1 MTFKSSL
8 ASFFKSSAKPPDP
21 DRQNETENDLEEKS
35 PEETASDRDVE
46 DRDVQGQDTKRESL
60 RQDAKTSGEEMSSEE
75 PLSEKVIRGGRLIE
89 EAIAKDLLNEDN
101 TDENR
106 PSSPFD
112 AVDILVIDDD
122 PIVLHSLQRL
132 LQKHGYRVATAL
144 DAVSG
149 VQKSVRLAPSVIIC
163 DWLLPGD
170 IDGLDICRRTKQDP
184 QLSTTA
190 FLMMTS
196 HTAIANRV
204 QAIEAGADDLLI
216 KPIDTAELAAR
227 VKSGMRLHQ
236 LTEDLKAQ
244 TRRLEA
250 ELAEAATYVT
260 SLLPRD
266 TPRDATNCVSVS
278 SCFISS
284 QALGGDCFDHYWLDP
299 DHLVMYL
306 LDVSGHGLG
315 AALLSTSVLNVLR
328 SQSLPGVNFYRPETV
343 LRGLNEAF
351 QMSDQNDKYFTIW
364 YGVYNRTTR
373 QLVYASAGHPPA
385 MLLSPTT
392 PKDSPQTSNSLNGL
406 KNLTQLRTPGMPIG
420 MMPNSTYQWECCTVT
435 DSSRLYIFSDGVY
448 EVQPAGN
455 EHSSAPQLGLN
466 GFIQIISTLDSQ
478 KQLNLDTLIEHVSRF
493 SGNHFADDVSLLE
506 VSFRR

>member
-1 MTFKSSL
+1 MTSSASHSPFFKASAPRESQSL
-8 ASFFKSSAKPPDP
+8 AEDAYNHGTLD
-21 DRQNETENDLEEKS
+21 
-35 PEETASDRDVE
+35 DV
-46 DRDVQGQDTKRESL
+46 
-60 RQDAKTSGEEMSSEE
+60 
-75 PLSEKVIRGGRLIE
+75 
-89 EAIAKDLLNEDN
+89 LNEEISDAQKMG
-101 TDENR
+101 
-106 PSSPFD
+106 SPFEV
-112 AVDILVIDDD
+112 VDILVIDDD
-122 PIVLHSLQRL
+122 PIVLESLKRL
-132 LQKHGYRVATAL
+132 LQKRGYRVATAT

-149 VQKSVRLAPSVIIC
+149 VQKSVRLVPSVIIC

-196 HTAIANRV
+196 HSDIANRV
-204 QAIEAGADDLLI
+204 DAIEAGADDLLI
-216 KPIDTAELAAR
+216 KPVDTAELAAR

-236 LTEDLKAQ
+236 LTQDLKAQ

-250 ELAEAATYVT
+250 ELAEASSYVS
-260 SLLPRD
+260 SLLPKD
-266 TPRDATNCVSVS
+266 TPRDATNCVSIS

-299 DHLVMYL
+299 DYLVMYL

-364 YGVYNRTTR
+364 YGVYNRITR

-385 MLLSPTT
+385 VLLSPPSAIQTNQTT
-392 PKDSPQTSNSLNGL
+392 PPPSGLMTSDLGRL
-406 KNLTQLRTPGMPIG
+406 MQLRTPGMPIG
-420 MMPNSTYQWECCTVT
+420 MMPNSQYQWERCTVA
-435 DSSRLYIFSDGVY
+435 DSSRLYVFSDGVY
-448 EVQPAGN
+448 EVEPAGDRQN
-455 EHSSAPQLGLN
+455 AETQLGLD
-466 GFIQIISTLDSQ
+466 GFISLISTLGTQ
-478 KQLNLDTLIEHVSRF
+478 QQLNLENLVDHVSRF
-493 SGNHFADDVSLLE
+493 SGNHFADDISLLE
-506 VSFRR
+506 INFRL